1 MTACLLSVPLIGSA
15 AIEPAPGDL
24 LAQAATGPT
33 FYSGESAFR
42 IVPGAI
48 VESSEAAAGVSG
60 SASRQTRSDASSSGL
75 NTVGQI
81 GNYRIILPS
90 SGAAGKLKTRGLSAP
105 PEDANAAPY
114 GVAVS
119 ESSGIPVLVSPSV
132 SVFTTPEAG
141 KALAEKTGGKV
152 NYASRLAERTIIGY
166 DSVDA
171 ALAALAVLSADKS
184 VNATLDII
192 ETFNEP
198 K

>member
-1 MTACLLSVPLIGSA
+1 MTACLLSVPLAGSA
-15 AIEPAPGDL
+15 ATEPAPGDL

-33 FYSGESAFR
+33 FTNGETAFR
-42 IVPGAI
+42 LVPGAI
-48 VESSEAAAGVSG
+48 VVSSKDAGG
-60 SASRQTRSDASSSGL
+60 SASRQTRSDAASGGL
-75 NTVGQI
+75 KTVGQI

-90 SGAAGKLKTRGLSAP
+90 AGAAGKLKTRSVSAA
-105 PEDANAAPY
+105 PEGAGAAPY

-119 ESSGIPVLVSPSV
+119 ESSGAPVLVSPSV

-184 VNATLDII
+184 VDATLDII

-198 K
+198 Q